1 MNNNGNKQT
10 LQIYY
15 ANAQSIRNKLD
26 DLHSLV
32 KIRKFEIL
40 ALSETWLYSNEVQHF
55 NIDGFTPVHACRT
68 GRAGGVS
75 LYIKN
80 EIKFKICDV
89 IEGDMD
95 FNFVSVILTDINQKI
110 GVFYRP
116 PRYDFL
122 EFLDKLQEILTTERN
137 SMIVVGD
144 FNVDLLDFDGLDT
157 INYKNMIQMTGFE
170 IANTLSEIS
179 ATRISYN
186 GRPTILDHVLNK
198 KVHCYV
204 NVLDD
209 GVGDHRQLSVS
220 VKQQVK
226 LYRVKITK
234 TVEIIDYNRYYR
246 KFENLSN
253 NETIDSIDK
262 LVTNIQ
268 KSKSLA
274 TKQKVVKFKEG
285 SDWISGEFLDLIKER
300 NKLYK
305 KKKNN
310 PNDRK
315 IEFEFKKLKNFVNNK
330 KRILKT
336 EFFAKKW
343 NKTGNDLKKQWK
355 FVNFLIYPGTSRN
368 SISSVEFKNR
378 TYSNQEQIVDVFN
391 QYFTDIGVHISDL
404 VKQEEVNNKI
414 MTFREIITD
423 KTMHIRPTDSNEILH
438 IVLNLKKNVSP
449 GHDNI
454 TVRDLVSIQDL
465 IIPIL
470 VRLINNLFLSG
481 EYPQVLKIGKVTP
494 VHKSGDK
501 TNIQNYR
508 PITSVDTLSKIVE
521 ILLANRIID
530 FLSKNVGFDKYQY
543 GFVKKSSTLSAT
555 TDFVNYINTEL
566 DEKKYVI
573 ATYIDLNKAFDVVN
587 LDLLLRKLKLM
598 GIRGIT
604 HELLRTYLKNRL
616 NFVSINGINSKI
628 LQNRVGVPQGS
639 VLGPLLFSLYIL
651 SLKNAEI
658 KGKYFIFADDM
669 VLLSSHRNIIDAQ
682 NNANK
687 DLLIYYNWLLHNN
700 LKLNESKTVYMLFK
714 QKNTPESLMNIQI
727 NNHNITRVT
736 STKYLGLVIDDK
748 LTWTEHIQKLHNKI
762 TPMIGAL
769 FRCTEYLNNK
779 NRYLIYNAYILS
791 NLRYLLTI
799 WGTCNITNFK
809 RIQTLQNKAT
819 KTLFR
824 LNYRT
829 PTDTLYKELNLNPL
843 PYILKLEQCK
853 QVYNILTNNLKCN
866 TTIIFNDQIHNHNT
880 RTRTNIHLTNART
893 NRALLNPLSKALET
907 YNDIPIQIRES
918 QYRTFLK
925 KLKLYLNE
933 N

>member
-137 SMIVVGD
+137 SRIVVGD

-336 EFFAKKW
+336 EFLQK
-343 NKTGNDLKKQWK
+343 
-355 FVNFLIYPGTSRN
+355 
-368 SISSVEFKNR
+368 
-378 TYSNQEQIVDVFN
+378 
-391 QYFTDIGVHISDL
+391 
-404 VKQEEVNNKI
+404 
-414 MTFREIITD
+414 
-423 KTMHIRPTDSNEILH
+423 
-438 IVLNLKKNVSP
+438 
-449 GHDNI
+449 
-454 TVRDLVSIQDL
+454 
-465 IIPIL
+465 
-470 VRLINNLFLSG
+470 
-481 EYPQVLKIGKVTP
+481 
-494 VHKSGDK
+494 
-501 TNIQNYR
+501 
-508 PITSVDTLSKIVE
+508 
-521 ILLANRIID
+521 
-530 FLSKNVGFDKYQY
+530 
-543 GFVKKSSTLSAT
+543 
-555 TDFVNYINTEL
+555 
-566 DEKKYVI
+566 
-573 ATYIDLNKAFDVVN
+573 
-587 LDLLLRKLKLM
+587 
-598 GIRGIT
+598 
-604 HELLRTYLKNRL
+604 
-616 NFVSINGINSKI
+616 NGIK
-628 LQNRVGVPQGS
+628 P
-639 VLGPLLFSLYIL
+639 
-651 SLKNAEI
+651 A
-658 KGKYFIFADDM
+658 
-669 VLLSSHRNIIDAQ
+669 
-682 NNANK
+682 
-687 DLLIYYNWLLHNN
+687 
-700 LKLNESKTVYMLFK
+700 
-714 QKNTPESLMNIQI
+714 
-727 NNHNITRVT
+727 
-736 STKYLGLVIDDK
+736 
-748 LTWTEHIQKLHNKI
+748 
-762 TPMIGAL
+762 
-769 FRCTEYLNNK
+769 
-779 NRYLIYNAYILS
+779 
-791 NLRYLLTI
+791 TI
-799 WGTCNITNFK
+799 
-809 RIQTLQNKAT
+809 
-819 KTLFR
+819 
-824 LNYRT
+824 
-829 PTDTLYKELNLNPL
+829 
-843 PYILKLEQCK
+843 
-853 QVYNILTNNLKCN
+853 
-866 TTIIFNDQIHNHNT
+866 
-880 RTRTNIHLTNART
+880 
-893 NRALLNPLSKALET
+893 
-907 YNDIPIQIRES
+907 
-918 QYRTFLK
+918 
-925 KLKLYLNE
+925 
-933 N
+933 